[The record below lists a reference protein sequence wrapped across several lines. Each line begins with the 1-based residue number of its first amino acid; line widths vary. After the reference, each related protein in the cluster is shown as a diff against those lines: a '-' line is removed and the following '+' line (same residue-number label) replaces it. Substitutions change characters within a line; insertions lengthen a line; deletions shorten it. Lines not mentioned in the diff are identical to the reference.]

1 MAPGS
6 VYPIFT
12 GKRGITF
19 WYGNACTPHQG
30 IVVHGTLLS
39 ITLSLAAMPA
49 WNEYDSDM
57 VIIDGYHPTITAELW
72 QEACA
77 RTPKFPPLRCRRR
90 RQRLLEARRAAESAQ
105 VDQPQKVH
113 VPTSNYSEAGC
124 ETTNTELGNHGV
136 SGQNN
141 GEIKDDGAVFETN
154 NLYIES
160 SAARGPGNEVDYN
173 DIESS
178 EQPCC
183 DVTCHMSGNTSHNK
197 NTSSIAADMKSEI
210 NHNSHNQDFDHITS
224 VGGTKKRQELI
235 VISSFPS
242 PVGKNQSVSHV
253 TSVRKAKHEDFS
265 DRVSATEISALVD
278 DTRTAS
284 KKNSP
289 KKRSRPQKKTPRKK
303 RKLPCGGELTLV
315 TSYVLSVA
323 LDDVKWKNYR
333 DNFHDLRIIGS
344 E

>member
-1 MAPGS
+1 MLELQSFPHCVAEGAVKDCSRLGERPS
-6 VYPIFT
+6 RRRLINP
-12 GKRGITF
+12 KRF
-19 WYGNACTPHQG
+19 MCP
-30 IVVHGTLLS
+30 
-39 ITLSLAAMPA
+39 
-49 WNEYDSDM
+49 
-57 VIIDGYHPTITAELW
+57 HPTTV
-72 QEACA
+72 
-77 RTPKFPPLRCRRR
+77 
-90 RQRLLEARRAAESAQ
+90 RQAARLLIQNSEIMESL
-105 VDQPQKVH
+105 VR
-113 VPTSNYSEAGC
+113 
-124 ETTNTELGNHGV
+124 TT
-136 SGQNN
+136 GQNN